1 MGHLKTG
8 TCLQKND
15 HAWGGALKLLAV
27 PGKGSEERELEMSGS
42 EKSLL
47 FKLEGLS
54 EGREGT
60 LVLHSSGVEA
70 HRTEAR
76 RSCISV

>member
-8 TCLQKND
+8 TCLQKNY
-15 HAWGGALKLLAV
+15 HAWGWGSRATCYA
-27 PGKGSEERELEMSGS
+27 GEGSEERALEISGS

-60 LVLHSSGVEA
+60 LVLHSSGVEGSPQD
-70 HRTEAR
+70 RG
-76 RSCISV
+76 